1 MTIFVP
7 GKIWLNNINH
17 NYSINTLIN
26 AFNKEH
32 RQKALP

>member
-1 MTIFVP
+1 MPIFVS

-26 AFNKEH
+26 TFNKEH